1 VSEESQVTG
10 PIVQSVG
17 VNVKY
22 NNIPVRQ
29 RNYYAYQRTKRTS
42 TKIRRVPKNKT
53 EKGRRS
59 E

>member
-22 NNIPVRQ
+22 HVINRLDKEINLHIKEQKGPVQ
-29 RNYYAYQRTKRTS
+29 NTES
-42 TKIRRVPKNKT
+42 PKKYN
-53 EKGRRS
+53 
-59 E
+59 